1 MHSNLDNQTQRIFQ
15 MKLEYKLQWQN
26 YGQVP
31 TDVQMQTAMSN
42 DAALGLP
49 PWYANMRWKEFY
61 TNPEVGYKQLYADDA
76 NTGVDQSMFST
87 RGRNRMYELQ
97 LKNAMELRRK
107 RKRLGGH

>member
-1 MHSNLDNQTQRIFQ
+1 
-15 MKLEYKLQWQN
+15 
-26 YGQVP
+26 
-31 TDVQMQTAMSN
+31 MQTAMSN

-76 NTGVDQSMFST
+76 NTGVDPEYVFYQ
-87 RGRNRMYELQ
+87 RRNRMYELQ

-107 RKRLGGH
+107 RKRLGGR